1 VGTTRKLGKVETSE
15 GVVQFVDVP
24 VEPLAGEDQFGL
36 VGAVRRWVPRHVLV
50 TRSAAETSHGQHI
63 VARCEAAGVA
73 DIRLLGGDRLPSL
86 RDGTDREIY
95 ARAKRTLA
103 VVVAPP
109 SALRPQ
115 PIPPS
120 ADWRL
125 DLAKGC
131 PAHCQY
137 CYLAGSLPGPPITRV
152 YANLDDVLA
161 PITEL
166 AGQGSVT
173 TGDARRGH
181 EGTTFEVSCY
191 TDPLGL
197 EAVTGSLSSAVA
209 RVGRGEFGSD
219 VGLRFTTKF
228 DDVAPLIGL
237 PHGGRTRVRVSVNSA
252 AVSRRFEGGTAPM
265 AARLAAMRAV
275 GRDGYPVGVTIA
287 PVMPLPGWRVDY
299 AALLD
304 DIAETLAPVPDV
316 DLTVELITHRFT
328 EASRAVLLSWYPGT
342 KLDLDDAGRAVK
354 RSKFGGTKYVYPG
367 PVMREMRSF
376 FDRELQLRLPQ
387 ARLLYWT

>member
-1 VGTTRKLGKVETSE
+1 MTATFES
-15 GVVQFVDVP
+15 
-24 VEPLAGEDQFGL
+24 
-36 VGAVRRWVPRHVLV
+36 VGAEDLFEFAGPTRRWVPQHVLV
-50 TRSAAETSHGQHI
+50 TRSAGELSHGRDI
-63 VARCEAAGVA
+63 IARCEAAGVT
-73 DIRLLGGDRLPSL
+73 DLQLLDGDRLPSL
-86 RDGTDREIY
+86 RTGSDREVY

-103 VVVAPP
+103 VVIAPP

-137 CYLAGSLPGPPITRV
+137 CYLAGSLQGPPITRV
-152 YANLDDVLA
+152 YANIDDVLA
-161 PITEL
+161 PIAQL
-166 AGQGSVT
+166 AGHGSVT
-173 TGDARRGH
+173 TGDAQRGH

-197 EAVTGSLSSAVA
+197 EAVTGSLSQAIA
-209 RVGRGEFGSD
+209 RVGRGEFGGG

-228 DDVAPLIGL
+228 DDVTPLLGL
-237 PHGGRTRVRVSVNSA
+237 PHGGRTRVRLSVNSS
-252 AVSRRFEGGTAPM
+252 AVARRFEGGTATV
-265 AARLAAMRAV
+265 AARLAALRAV
-275 GRDGYPVGVTIA
+275 ALDGYPVGVTIA
-287 PVMPLPGWRVDY
+287 PVMPLPDWQADY
-299 AALLD
+299 STLLG
-304 DIAETLAPVPDV
+304 DIATAVAPVPDV

-342 KLDLDDAGRAVK
+342 KLDLDDAGRTVK
-354 RSKFGGTKYVYPG
+354 RSKFGGKKYVYPT

-376 FDRELQLRLPQ
+376 FDRELQSLLPR
-387 ARLLYWT
+387 ARVLYWT